1 MAHGSRLAA
10 DKQALTVGD
19 VARRCGVPV
28 STLHFYERRGL
39 IAAGRSAGNQRRY
52 RRDVVRRVAVIKT
65 AQRVGI
71 PLNEIREA
79 LATLPEGR
87 APTAA
92 DWARLSAKWR
102 AELDARITRL
112 TQLRDALDGCI
123 GCGCLSLAACP
134 LRNPD
139 DVLGANGPGPRC
151 FAPDELDQV

>member
-1 MAHGSRLAA
+1 MSASRRL
-10 DKQALTVGD
+10 DPNKQALTVGE
-19 VARRCGVPV
+19 VARRCGVAV

-39 IAAGRSAGNQRRY
+39 IASTRSVGNQRRY

-71 PLNEIREA
+71 PLDEIGDA
-79 LATLPEGR
+79 LAMLPEGR

-92 DWARLSAKWR
+92 DWAGLSAQWR
-102 AELDARITRL
+102 AELDARITRM

-134 LRNPD
+134 LRNPED
-139 DVLGANGPGPRC
+139 TLGANGPGPRR
-151 FAPDELDQV
+151 FEPDVS

>member
-1 MAHGSRLAA
+1 MPQSRQLPPY
-10 DKQALTVGD
+10 KQALTVGD
-19 VARRCGVPV
+19 VARRCGGPV
-28 STLHFYERRGL
+28 STLHFYERQGL
-39 IAAGRSAGNQRRY
+39 ITAARSSGNQRRY

-71 PLNEIREA
+71 PLDAIGDA

-92 DWARLSAKWR
+92 DWARLSAQWR

-139 DVLGANGPGPRC
+139 DVLGADGPGPRR
-151 FAPDELDQV
+151 FE